1 MNCLDLESQEL
12 LNESNYKPIYTL
24 QDAMRRVTPHLQQG
38 GLRLIELMLE
48 VKISAFQSVI
58 HHYQFREQTL
68 GKEVQLFSDFAS
80 TKSYHQDRMDMF
92 LSTQLNMRRQHALQK
107 EIDQRVARLN
117 DLRQLRMDA
126 IKKLR
131 EKAKEEERIRAELE
145 AQKKKAQEKPLT
157 TVIAEGIK
165 NGIRQAADDYRKMKA
180 RRQNGMTAEEE
191 RMAGYLRKKNATG
204 SVEAIRKIRITG
216 TREETEQFQRQNDI
230 LFQKGLP
237 YYRMMERCIGS
248 QGDVYLWFE
257 MTKVPEEMITSLEL
271 SHSDPRNER
280 HKRLETFGY
289 EKVSNPAVKLEI
301 YVKRDKRKDRA
312 INAMRVSY
320 EESEEARFT
329 VDQYQRVDDGVSLT
343 EFGLPDVY
351 LWTHR
356 IDKGEK
362 TEAANT
368 NALMNELKAT
378 RKMLK
383 NRPNDTKLKELV
395 QKLEK
400 QMDAAMHNEIA
411 AQVTDPLAYAVE
423 ILALGEKDLKKFMK
437 VYQKIDKTKAAKISV
452 DDLFEFLGLPPTE
465 FNLHMIHSLESL
477 GSDGMLEFGDFLR
490 TFAVF
495 CLFGK
500 DDILR

>member
-1 MNCLDLESQEL
+1 MAE
-12 LNESNYKPIYTL
+12 
-24 QDAMRRVTPHLQQG
+24 VTPHLHQKG
-38 GLRLIELMLE
+38 VRSVELMLE
-48 VKISAFQSVI
+48 VKSHAFDSMI
-58 HHYQFREQTL
+58 KHYQFREDSLT
-68 GKEVQLFSDFAS
+68 KEVKLFTDFPLM
-80 TKSYHQDRMDMF
+80 KSHHEDRMEMF
-92 LSTQLNMRRQHALQK
+92 LATQLNMRRQHALQK
-107 EIDQRVARLN
+107 ELEQRIQRLN
-117 DLRQLRMDA
+117 DLRMIRMSA

-131 EKAKEEERIRAELE
+131 EKAKEEDRIKAEL
-145 AQKKKAQEKPLT
+145 AAKKAKIEQKPLT

-165 NGIRQAADDYRKMKA
+165 NGIRQAADDYRKMKE

-204 SVEAIRKIRITG
+204 TVEAIRKIRLTG

-237 YYRMMERCIGS
+237 YYRMMERGIGS
-248 QGDVYLWFE
+248 QGDVFLWFE
-257 MTKVPEEMITSLEL
+257 MTKLPDEMITHLEL
-271 SHSDPRNER
+271 SHSDPQNPL

-289 EKVSNPAVKLEI
+289 EKVSNPAVRLEL
-301 YVKRDKRKDRA
+301 YVKRDKRKDHA

-320 EESEEARFT
+320 EQSEEARFT
-329 VDQYQRVDDGVSLT
+329 IDHYQRVDDGISLS

-356 IDKGEK
+356 AEKGEK

-368 NALMNELKAT
+368 NALLGELKNT

-383 NRPNDTKLKELV
+383 DRPNDTKLKELT

-400 QMDAAMHNEIA
+400 QVDAAMHNEIA
-411 AQVTDPLAYAVE
+411 AHVTDPLTYAVE

-437 VYQKIDKTKAAKISV
+437 IFQKIDAKKATKV
-452 DDLFEFLGLPPTE
+452 TTDDLFEYLGLPPTE
-465 FNLHMIHSLESL
+465 FNLYMIHSLESL
-477 GSDGMLEFGDFLR
+477 GSDGLLEFGDFMR
-490 TFAVF
+490 TFAIF
-495 CLFGK
+495 CLFGQ